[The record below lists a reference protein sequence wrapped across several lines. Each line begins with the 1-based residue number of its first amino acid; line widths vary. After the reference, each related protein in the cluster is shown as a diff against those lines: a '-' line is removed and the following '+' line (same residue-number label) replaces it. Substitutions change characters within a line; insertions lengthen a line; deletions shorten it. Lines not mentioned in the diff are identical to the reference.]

1 MTPRAQLRLL
11 VGCWVGSLFALGL
24 LVDWELVPFLVG
36 MGVIFVVLQWRI
48 WNIRC
53 LHCGARLKPQ
63 QLWIPF
69 LLRRCKKCGT
79 PTNWKPKLP
88 SKHRP
93 VRAVKNGK

>member
-1 MTPRAQLRLL
+1 MTPRAQVRLL
-11 VGCWVGSLFALGL
+11 VLVWMVGVACFGL
-24 LVDWELVPFLVG
+24 LAMQSLWFLVG
-36 MGVIFVVLQWRI
+36 VAALFVFVQWRY

-79 PTNWKPKLP
+79 PTNWEPKPP
-88 SKHRP
+88 SKDRP
-93 VRAVKNGK
+93 VQAVKNGK